1 MTQMRVSVAERAV
14 LHGLFEDMA
23 GDIFVRVDPAGFI
36 ETASSNISRVSQDYP
51 QLLLKPHLSDLA
63 DPLHAGVLREQVTQI
78 LASGPGDRESPG
90 WLKFPARV
98 SRPEASSNSCQD
110 HNWYALRLRIIE
122 DENGCVT
129 GAMGLLRVFESA
141 LSDRSNAPSIAM
153 VDPLTGLANRHAFSA
168 ALRRRLGRKECGI
181 VALFE
186 VDGMRSFFMQYGQ
199 GAVDEII
206 RGFAQFLEAMVK
218 DDFELAQLDAER
230 FCILLPNMS
239 RKAGRRWVQE
249 VLETFSS
256 LTLASS
262 PRLKRLSASA
272 GLARIEGSVD
282 ATLRQAELALVM
294 ARARGGM
301 QVAECPHSDA
311 VCARVVR
318 KDA

>member
-1 MTQMRVSVAERAV
+1 MQIRVSVAERAV
-14 LHGLFEDMA
+14 LHGLLEETT

-36 ETASSNISRVSQDYP
+36 ETASSNISLVSQDYS

-63 DPLHAGVLREQVTQI
+63 DPLHAGVLRDQITQV
-78 LASGPGDRESPG
+78 LASGRSGSESSE
-90 WLKFPARV
+90 WLKFPAKV
-98 SRPEASSNSCQD
+98 SMLEADGRSSQD
-110 HNWYALRLRIIE
+110 RIWYALRLRIIE
-122 DENGCVT
+122 GENGSVS
-129 GAMGLLRVFESA
+129 GAIGLLRVFEPTLTDKTEA
-141 LSDRSNAPSIAM
+141 HANAM

-168 ALRRRLGRKECGI
+168 PLRRHLGKKENGI
-181 VALFE
+181 IALFE
-186 VDGMRSFFMQYGQ
+186 VDRMRAFFMQYGQ
-199 GAVDEII
+199 ETVDEII

-249 VLETFSS
+249 VLETFNS
-256 LTLASS
+256 LTLVSS

-272 GLARIEGSVD
+272 GLAHIERSVD

-301 QVAECPHSDA
+301 QVAECPRSDA